1 MVRRNFENKM
11 MRGAPENKRRC
22 RVSGT
27 IVGTGANGEAFSRS
41 LVPGSDYD
49 MDEALGRIARGD
61 GKGRVETLVRLR
73 DAIEDGWF
81 EALSKEDEAPRA
93 PEE

>member
-27 IVGTGANGEAFSRS
+27 VVGTGSNGESFSRA
-41 LVPGSDYD
+41 LVLGSDYD
-49 MDEALGRIARGD
+49 LDEALGRMVRGD
-61 GKGRVETLVRLR
+61 GKARVESVVRLR
-73 DAIEDGWF
+73 DAVEDGWF
-81 EALSKEDEAPRA
+81 ETVIEEEAPRA